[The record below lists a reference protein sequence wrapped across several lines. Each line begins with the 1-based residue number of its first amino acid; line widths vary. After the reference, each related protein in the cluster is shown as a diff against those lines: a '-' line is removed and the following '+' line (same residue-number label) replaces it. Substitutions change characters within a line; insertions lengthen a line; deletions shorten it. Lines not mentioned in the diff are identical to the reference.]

1 MEGTALEWFE
11 SYFSGRT
18 QTFYVADASSRPVP
32 LICGVPQGSIL
43 GPTVFVA
50 YTEEIQTYLTLIYHL
65 YADDTQL
72 LACCPVFDIDICRHS
87 IESNIIQ
94 ISKEC
99 SSRRL
104 QLNPEKTELIWF
116 GSAANLSRLENASLD
131 IHVGQVTIKPVDVVR
146 DLGVMLDSRLDM
158 RQHISKTVSACFFHL
173 RRLRQMKRILDRDMR
188 QRLVSTFIISRIDY
202 CNVALAG
209 LPATSLAPLQRVL
222 NAAARFVADIG
233 PFDHITSTL
242 QELHWLPINQRIV
255 HKLCTLMHLS
265 TYGVVPQYIRDVLT
279 PTSALSRRADLRS
292 AERMEYDVPFARTMM
307 GMRGFSVAGPSAWNR
322 LPIELRQIS
331 TYSTFRRNLKTHLFK
346 KSYGLD

>member
-1 MEGTALEWFE
+1 MLLDLSAAFDTVDHRILTEVLERRFAVEGTALEWFE

-50 YTEEIQTYLTLIYHL
+50 YTEEIQTSLTLVYHL

-116 GSAANLSRLENASLD
+116 GSAANLSRLQKASLD

-173 RRLRQMKRILDRDMR
+173 RRLRQMQRILDIDMR
-188 QRLVSTFIISRIDY
+188 
-202 CNVALAG
+202 
-209 LPATSLAPLQRVL
+209 
-222 NAAARFVADIG
+222 
-233 PFDHITSTL
+233 
-242 QELHWLPINQRIV
+242 
-255 HKLCTLMHLS
+255 
-265 TYGVVPQYIRDVLT
+265 
-279 PTSALSRRADLRS
+279 
-292 AERMEYDVPFARTMM
+292 
-307 GMRGFSVAGPSAWNR
+307 
-322 LPIELRQIS
+322 
-331 TYSTFRRNLKTHLFK
+331 
-346 KSYGLD
+346 